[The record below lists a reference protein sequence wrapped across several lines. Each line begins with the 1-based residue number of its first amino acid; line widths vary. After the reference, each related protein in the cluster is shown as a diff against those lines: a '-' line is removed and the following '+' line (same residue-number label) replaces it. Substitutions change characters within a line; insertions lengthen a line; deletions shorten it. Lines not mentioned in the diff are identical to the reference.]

1 MSPDRDIKFP
11 CVSSSQKRRFNVTH
25 DHIDLQNDTI
35 QRSEESQEANA
46 GSASVKHTARKLC
59 WNGSSYIYAYPGRK
73 PQLLMHLE
81 GYVNHELQTLNSNEP
96 KFQELKLQVYSDV
109 FGVFIKEFKTYRS
122 ILSAIKKEYETTLA
136 YQQDQ
141 IKELEPLRCHL
152 RLVTEECDRKIQ
164 ARWAEE
170 KTEIAA
176 LKSEKQQLQKDIKA
190 MREKEKAMQTVV
202 DRLQAE
208 LTEQY
213 LLYREECDARKLL
226 IWQLNEERTGLV
238 KKEHTAET
246 EQLAL
251 KICRADL
258 IKTQEEVNRMKA
270 KYSDVVP
277 RLNWDTLEQ
286 THKQTLSQLKT
297 LQADFNQLK
306 SEYDILLELN
316 KNNNIQNKSQ
326 ELINVSVANP

>member
-1 MSPDRDIKFP
+1 
-11 CVSSSQKRRFNVTH
+11 
-25 DHIDLQNDTI
+25 
-35 QRSEESQEANA
+35 
-46 GSASVKHTARKLC
+46 
-59 WNGSSYIYAYPGRK
+59 
-73 PQLLMHLE
+73 MHLE